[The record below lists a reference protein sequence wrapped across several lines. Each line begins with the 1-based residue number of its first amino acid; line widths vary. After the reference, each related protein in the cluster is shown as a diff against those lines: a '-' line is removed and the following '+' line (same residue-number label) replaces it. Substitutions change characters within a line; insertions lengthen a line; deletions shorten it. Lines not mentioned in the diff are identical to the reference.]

1 MKISLNDAPRPATPE
16 DKQRKTEEFR
26 TWLFFTVFMAP
37 ILAVLIVSGWGFV
50 VWMWQVFV
58 AGPPTY

>member
-1 MKISLNDAPRPATPE
+1 MKPNVPTPTASE
-16 DKQRKTEEFR
+16 EKQRKTEEWR
-26 TWLFFTVFMAP
+26 TWLFFTVFLAP
-37 ILAVLIVSGWGFV
+37 IAAVLIVTGWGFL

>member
-1 MKISLNDAPRPATPE
+1 MIKLHDVPTPATPQE
-16 DKQRKTEEFR
+16 KRRKTEEWR

-37 ILAVLIVSGWGFV
+37 IAAVLIVSAWGLV
-50 VWMWQVFV
+50 VWMYQLLV

>member
-1 MKISLNDAPRPATPE
+1 MTQTE
-16 DKQRKTEEFR
+16 DPKQRKTEEWR
-26 TWLFFTVFMAP
+26 TWLFFTFAMAP
-37 ILAVLIVSGWGFV
+37 ILAVLIVSGWGFL